1 MASAE
6 GLADAWASSTSVL
19 RALNAHGRIIV
30 PDNAGSLK
38 VDNKNAARNRPALTP
53 VLEIMALQPNWEL
66 VKLPDLGKAFP
77 GWSFPFRLMQLT
89 KLRKDVKSAAEAE
102 TIKLDS
108 IWIKSLSSHVKM
120 KTRKQLASPDPD
132 FFALQRILDPEL
144 PPARRAGDG
153 DDHDDDDVVM
163 LELDEPAPEDSG
175 SEPDA
180 AEVVEPADEGTLE
193 ASAVVSAEGEAEPV
207 SPRVKQHEW
216 SSTVHSSV
224 DAKIAALKQQIAH
237 AKEMAARAEIETQLV
252 EIEDTQM
259 GSAPGSRAGCPSTPE
274 ATPPREPSRP
284 MKPLKSLSRHDM
296 DPDLQVPPFPTL
308 PPKTPPKTAE
318 QDAESPADDASVC
331 YDNDGG
337 KLKPAS
343 LSGESGERADKG
355 KPVKPV
361 SLADKFEL
369 ADESE
374 PKPSA
379 APKVLT
385 RRQQF
390 ACATQKK
397 PRNPVPT
404 EHDEPSE
411 PEDSEIRV
419 LKKPASKLKPSAT
432 AKCGSKGGKNNGKS
446 TEECKES
453 EHPAADSTDDK
464 KPTKP
469 KGKPGPKASKD
480 PSKNCNKSPKAK
492 ASPKAKTSP
501 KAKASPKAKTS
512 PKAKASPSKAASEPE
527 ARDNV
532 EPLPSKRKSTT
543 GTASEEEPRRKMG
556 RREPALEQI
565 HAVLK
570 ANPEKARL
578 VQEIRTAIQSKPE
591 PTQETRAECIPN
603 MEQWQFSVYWPP
615 RASVGV
621 LRRGASGRFVYLTA
635 FNSGVYKNVAG
646 PLHCAKLFVRLDP
659 ACWWPCAA
667 EGSAVVTWGAQHR
680 EQEAMKRKAWFLKR
694 LPFQQDLRFIEYFAG
709 EGR

>member
-1 MASAE
+1 
-6 GLADAWASSTSVL
+6 
-19 RALNAHGRIIV
+19 
-30 PDNAGSLK
+30 
-38 VDNKNAARNRPALTP
+38 
-53 VLEIMALQPNWEL
+53 
-66 VKLPDLGKAFP
+66 
-77 GWSFPFRLMQLT
+77 MQ
-89 KLRKDVKSAAEAE
+89 
-102 TIKLDS
+102 
-108 IWIKSLSSHVKM
+108 
-120 KTRKQLASPDPD
+120 
-132 FFALQRILDPEL
+132 
-144 PPARRAGDG
+144 
-153 DDHDDDDVVM
+153 
-163 LELDEPAPEDSG
+163 
-175 SEPDA
+175 
-180 AEVVEPADEGTLE
+180 
-193 ASAVVSAEGEAEPV
+193 
-207 SPRVKQHEW
+207 
-216 SSTVHSSV
+216 
-224 DAKIAALKQQIAH
+224 
-237 AKEMAARAEIETQLV
+237 
-252 EIEDTQM
+252 
-259 GSAPGSRAGCPSTPE
+259 
-274 ATPPREPSRP
+274 
-284 MKPLKSLSRHDM
+284 
-296 DPDLQVPPFPTL
+296 
-308 PPKTPPKTAE
+308 
-318 QDAESPADDASVC
+318 
-331 YDNDGG
+331 
-337 KLKPAS
+337 
-343 LSGESGERADKG
+343 
-355 KPVKPV
+355 
-361 SLADKFEL
+361 
-369 ADESE
+369 
-374 PKPSA
+374 
-379 APKVLT
+379 VLT

-646 PLHCAKLFVRLDP
+646 PLHCAKLFVR
-659 ACWWPCAA
+659 C
-667 EGSAVVTWGAQHR
+667 
-680 EQEAMKRKAWFLKR
+680 
-694 LPFQQDLRFIEYFAG
+694 
-709 EGR
+709 